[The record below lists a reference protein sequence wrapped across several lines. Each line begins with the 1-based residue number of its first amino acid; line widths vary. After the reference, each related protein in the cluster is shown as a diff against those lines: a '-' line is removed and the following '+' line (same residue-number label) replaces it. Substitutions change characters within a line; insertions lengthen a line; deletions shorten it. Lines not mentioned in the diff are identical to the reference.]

1 MADAISNHAAQPEH
15 MPAAKRMPKR
25 HAPLRAVPAR
35 QEAVQVRRDRT
46 QAKRMPQLDRHPTP
60 ILKRH
65 VMEADAGFTDRE
77 ADTGF
82 TDSVFTD
89 LRGVKYHV
97 SQDA

>member
-60 ILKRH
+60 ILKPH
-65 VMEADAGFTDRE
+65 VMEADAGF
-77 ADTGF
+77 A
-82 TDSVFTD
+82 DSVFTD
-89 LRGVKYHV
+89 LLGVKQHV
-97 SQDA
+97 SQDDSGFTD